1 MSLHARHG
9 AYGQSSSPGG
19 AGRRG
24 VLRDASPAG
33 SPARDSCAMSVSVGG
48 GMSPVSPGRQT
59 GERRKERSLDRN
71 GYPGPGTYDVR
82 EMHSRGGRRWS
93 AAGGGRNVY
102 GRGASFGTEE
112 KMPTTPRDRE
122 AAVSP
127 GPGEYRVRANG
138 LEGGRAGCS
147 FGVGG
152 RAPIGPNLRF
162 AATSPSPNSY
172 ATEGG
177 FGMSAPKFKLGSG
190 GRAPVV
196 LMHSIAV
203 PGPGAYGRT
212 RPMTAHVRSV
222 PISSGTT
229 TPRFANCFTNPKT
242 PGPGAHII
250 DRSLTPRHRRDVGG
264 LTWPRPPN
272 EMDRM
277 RQEKLRI
284 KRAVPGPSQYQ
295 VKTGLEVG
303 ANIKSSPRFRPDDGR
318 GRVFF

>member
-102 GRGASFGTEE
+102 GRGASFGT
-112 KMPTTPRDRE
+112 
-122 AAVSP
+122 
-127 GPGEYRVRANG
+127 
-138 LEGGRAGCS
+138 
-147 FGVGG
+147 G

-212 RPMTAHVRSV
+212 RPMRSV